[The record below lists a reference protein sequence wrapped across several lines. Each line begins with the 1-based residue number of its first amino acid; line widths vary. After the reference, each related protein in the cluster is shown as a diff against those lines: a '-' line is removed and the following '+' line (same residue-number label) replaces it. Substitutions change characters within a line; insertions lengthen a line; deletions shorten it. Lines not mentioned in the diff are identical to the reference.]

1 MRGGNGTEREV
12 TREWNRTEGEVTR
25 ERNGTG
31 GEVRGE
37 NGMEGGQKPEKRKL
51 LRHQIQRVGMQIY
64 GVFFL
69 LLDICINY
77 SAKSVTDL

>member
-1 MRGGNGTEREV
+1 MRGGNGTGREV